1 MKRIK
6 LLLFL
11 CMMTGAVFAQEDK
24 VTFAN
29 GDVIVGEIKGMKQG
43 VLSIETAYSDSDF
56 TIDWE
61 GIQAVESQTYFLIT
75 LSDGKRYNGKIAS
88 AGQGQINL
96 TTEEEGTITVNVND
110 IVNMESIDKGFWS
123 QVYANIDFGWDIT
136 KANNLHQA
144 SMRANLG
151 YLAEKWST
159 DMYYNAL
166 SSNQDS
172 VAPIRRNDAGIDF
185 KYYFHGKWFGV
196 YSTTFLSNTEQ
207 LIDLRTNGKIGL
219 GTYILQTN
227 AVYWNLSGG
236 ASFVMENY
244 TNPDDDRDSW
254 EGFIASELNMFDTG
268 DLSLTSKI
276 GLYPGITEKGRFR
289 TDFSMDVKYD
299 LPKDFYIRIGVTLNY
314 DNKPVEGASESDY
327 VFSSGFGWEL

>member
-1 MKRIK
+1 MKQVK

-11 CMMTGAVFAQEDK
+11 CLITGTALAQVDK

-43 VLSIETAYSDSDF
+43 TLSIETDYSDDDF
-56 TIDWE
+56 TIEWTSIKE
-61 GIQAVESQTYFLIT
+61 VQSQTYFLIT
-75 LSDGKRYNGKIAS
+75 LSSGKRYDGKIS
-88 AGQGQINL
+88 STGQGQINL
-96 TTEEEGTITVNVND
+96 ITNDEGTITVNAD
-110 IVNMESIDKGFWS
+110 EIVFLESIDKGFWS
-123 QVYANIDFGWDIT
+123 QVYANVDFGWDIT

-144 SMRANLG
+144 SMRANIG

-172 VAPIRRNDAGIDF
+172 VAPIKRNDAGIDF
-185 KYYFHGKWFGV
+185 KYYFHNKWFGV

-207 LIDLRTNGKIGL
+207 LIDLRTNGRIGI

-244 TNPDDDRDSW
+244 ENPEDDRDSW
-254 EGFIASELNMFDTG
+254 EGYVASELNMFDTG

-289 TDFSMDVKYD
+289 TDFNIDFKYD
-299 LPKDFYIRIGVTLNY
+299 LPKDFYIRMGITLNY

-327 VFSSGFGWEL
+327 VFTTGLGWEL